1 MGGDVGTKFYEREK
15 KENMAVLKNL
25 RKLSAMEFYKN
36 AIRLRKELTDWIM
49 RDFGNKHTKRSVK
62 QIIKNIDEK
71 DQKVIDDVFEKYDKT
86 PNQAFASSYP
96 MWFVEFERDV
106 MIKLLHDLISNIT
119 SANSIYAVHEF
130 EFDLRREYQDKAI
143 INCYQLCKE
152 LQYIAESFNTD
163 LNMVVRL
170 LDTVEKE
177 VDLLKGWRQS
187 DNKKR
192 KQSKEK

>member
-1 MGGDVGTKFYEREK
+1 
-15 KENMAVLKNL
+15 MAVLKNL
-25 RKLSAMEFYKN
+25 RKLSVMEFYKN
-36 AIRLRKELTDWIM
+36 AIRLRKELTDWMM
-49 RDFGNKHTKRSVK
+49 RDFGNKHTKRSVT
-62 QIIKNIDEK
+62 QIIKNINEK
-71 DQKVIDDVFEKYDKT
+71 DQKIIDEVFEKYNKT

-106 MIKLLHDLISNIT
+106 MIKLLHDLIANIT

-143 INCYQLCKE
+143 INCYQLCQE
-152 LQYIAESFNTD
+152 LQYIAESFNTN
-163 LNMVVRL
+163 LNTTTRL
-170 LDTVEKE
+170 LDAIEKE

-192 KQSKEK
+192 KQMKEK